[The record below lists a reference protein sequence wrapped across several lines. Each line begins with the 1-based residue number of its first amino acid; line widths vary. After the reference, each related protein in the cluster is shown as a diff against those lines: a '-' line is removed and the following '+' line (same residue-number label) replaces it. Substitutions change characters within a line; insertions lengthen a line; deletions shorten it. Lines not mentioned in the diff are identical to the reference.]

1 MCGAESVPCLQEQYV
16 TFSPSVIFK
25 AMPLPKSDFLCT
37 VVFAKKFQPV
47 GDAQTL
53 Q

>member
-16 TFSPSVIFK
+16 TFSPSVISEV
-25 AMPLPKSDFLCT
+25 MPLPKSDLLCT
-37 VVFAKKFQPV
+37 AVFVKKFRAV
-47 GDAQTL
+47 GDAQAL

>member
-16 TFSPSVIFK
+16 TFSPSVISEV
-25 AMPLPKSDFLCT
+25 MPLPKSDLLCT
-37 VVFAKKFQPV
+37 AVFVKKFQAV
-47 GDAQTL
+47 GDAQAL